1 MDGKYFT
8 QTYIQEQ
15 HETYNNSLITAK
27 LPYPQSIFIYNSK
40 ARKVIFLSSRRL
52 TPNPIHK
59 QQKTKK
65 KTNLKARNSKQANNK
80 QKQSQK
86 QKKTQKKQ
94 TKERRKKVR

>member
-40 ARKVIFLSSRRL
+40 ARRL

-94 TKERRKKVR
+94 TKERRKK